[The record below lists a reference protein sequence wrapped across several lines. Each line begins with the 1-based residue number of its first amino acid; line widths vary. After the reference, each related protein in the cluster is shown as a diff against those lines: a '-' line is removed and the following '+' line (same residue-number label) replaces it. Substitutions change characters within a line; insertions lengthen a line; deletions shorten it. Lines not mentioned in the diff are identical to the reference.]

1 MVCFHNFTVP
11 VREIFFG
18 NLSFF
23 FCSLFYLVWWIIV
36 FRPGSA
42 GGGKIG
48 WACLAAAFVTGI
60 AALALMAAGINALS
74 PASKGV
80 PVWGILLGGIL
91 CYFILLPVTAFA
103 FHRQV
108 TSELLIM
115 DIWAVMQLCC
125 ITVLRGTGHL
135 GEGGAAALT
144 VLVGLAAVAGLV
156 CYILYYR
163 VSGAASWWDGMIPLL
178 SDALVMAV
186 FLGVMAVS

>member
-1 MVCFHNFTVP
+1 MAGFPNFTVP

-23 FCSLFYLVWWIIV
+23 FCSLFYLVWWIVV

-48 WACLAAAFVTGI
+48 GVCLAAAFVTGI

-74 PASKGV
+74 LASGGV
-80 PVWGILLGGIL
+80 PVWCILLGGIL

-115 DIWAVMQLCC
+115 DIWAVMQLSC
-125 ITVLRGTGHL
+125 IAVLRGTGHL
-135 GEGGAAALT
+135 GAGSAAALT
-144 VLVGLAAVAGLV
+144 VLVGLAAVAGLI

-163 VSGAASWWDGMIPLL
+163 LSGAASWWDGMVPLGA
-178 SDALVMAV
+178 DALVMAV
-186 FLGVMAVS
+186 FIGVMAVS